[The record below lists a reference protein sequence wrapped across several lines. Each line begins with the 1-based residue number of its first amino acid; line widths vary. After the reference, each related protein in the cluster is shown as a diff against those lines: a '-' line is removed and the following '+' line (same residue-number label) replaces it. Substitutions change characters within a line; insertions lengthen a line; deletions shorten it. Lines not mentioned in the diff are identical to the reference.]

1 MSVLM
6 RNWTIVRVLSMME
19 SVVFM
24 ILISTQNDTE
34 QIQDDDRHS
43 VDTIKYRTNS
53 KYINYNKLHL
63 FQPPYFDYSGF
74 TTTQSLG
81 SNPSLASV
89 VSVSITNFFALYC
102 SSMSG
107 MAEKA
112 FLIHF

>member
-1 MSVLM
+1 MECEVLLHLNYSISERQKVNLKEIDLELPVLT

-24 ILISTQNDTE
+24 ILISTQNDSE

-74 TTTQSLG
+74 TTIQSLG
-81 SNPSLASV
+81 ANPCF
-89 VSVSITNFFALYC
+89 I
-102 SSMSG
+102 
-107 MAEKA
+107 
-112 FLIHF
+112 